1 MKKRIFTLTLA
12 LIMCLTLAPAAAFA
26 AGSGSL
32 SLDKT
37 AYMPGEDIIVTY
49 SGITQQMVDAEAYIS
64 IYKAGANHSEYMNWD
79 RPEIGAGQL
88 TLEAPAVL
96 GLYEMR
102 LYNEDHKFTDDTFVM
117 SVSFTVSMQKQG
129 KISLEKNA
137 YQAQQEIPVTVTE
150 ITKEMEQTGAFV
162 AIYKKGA
169 KHNEYGAYQY
179 VKPGNSTVAVK
190 SPNQN
195 GEFEMRLYSIDH
207 NYSDESFVMSVPLTL
222 SGAVAQQQQ
231 QQQQVSSWAKT
242 EIDKAAEYGLIP
254 NSLKS
259 ADLTKS
265 ITREEFAELGVKLY
279 EQTAKAAAAAASPNP
294 FTDTSNPE
302 ILKAYK
308 LGITSGTSATTFA
321 PKTLINREQ
330 CAAMLFRTINAI
342 HPGGDYSITGI
353 PDFPDQKSISA
364 YAVTPAKYMSKLG
377 IVKGDAKGY
386 FMPKATTTAQTASGY
401 GMATREAAI
410 LMSVRTYDKVDEIR
424 ASKTSTAPAVPEATA
439 PEASTAPTPPA
450 AVTQPQTPAQT
461 ETSGNSDKNAGFSK
475 DDFIGEWSKGGAYSA
490 DYISGN
496 INVGTMSIING
507 AYYKFNVDG
516 TFRCVIST
524 LGGYIG
530 NVRYDSQIVYETGT
544 YKVDGSKVI
553 FSDRIQ
559 TYYKGTPLVLMH
571 KDKKLDQSD
580 DLIIEEFD
588 HAGKRFKIMLGW
600 LEKQS

>member
-12 LIMCLTLAPAAAFA
+12 LIMCLTLTPAAAFA

-32 SLDKT
+32 SLDRT
-37 AYMPGEDIIVTY
+37 TYMPGEDIIVTY
-49 SGITQQMVDAEAYIS
+49 SGITQQMVDDEAYVS
-64 IYKAGANHSEYMNWD
+64 IYKAGAKHSEYMNWD
-79 RPEIGAGQL
+79 RPEIGSGQL
-88 TLEAPAVL
+88 KLEAPAML
-96 GLYEMR
+96 GSYEMR

-129 KISLEKNA
+129 KISLEKSA

-150 ITKEMEQTGAFV
+150 ITREMEQTGAFV

-169 KHNEYGAYQY
+169 KHDQYGAYQY
-179 VKPGNSTVAVK
+179 VKPESSVVK
-190 SPNQN
+190 VTAPNEN

-231 QQQQVSSWAKT
+231 QQQVSSWAKT

-259 ADLTKS
+259 ADLTKP

-279 EQTAKAAAAAASPNP
+279 EQTAKAAAVAASPNP

-342 HPGGDYSITGI
+342 HPGGDYSIAGI

-364 YAVTPAKYMSKLG
+364 YAVAPAKYMSKLG
-377 IVKGDAKGY
+377 IVKGDAKGF
-386 FMPKATTTAQTASGY
+386 FMPKASTTAQTASGY

-424 ASKTSTAPAVPEATA
+424 ASKTSTAPAAPEATA
-439 PEASTAPTPPA
+439 PEVSVSIVGAWTLGTLSGGTFNSSSEKYEGGASGLGMIYTFKADGTYTALSIWSEAIWITGKYSVKGDALTLTGRSSEESSDGGKTWSAKETLPDATAYFTAGTDDAGKYLMLGEEGGKPPL
-450 AVTQPQTPAQT
+450 V
-461 ETSGNSDKNAGFSK
+461 DKKNAQK
-475 DDFIGEWSKGGAYSA
+475 YRAA
-490 DYISGN
+490 
-496 INVGTMSIING
+496 
-507 AYYKFNVDG
+507 
-516 TFRCVIST
+516 
-524 LGGYIG
+524 
-530 NVRYDSQIVYETGT
+530 Q
-544 YKVDGSKVI
+544 
-553 FSDRIQ
+553 
-559 TYYKGTPLVLMH
+559 
-571 KDKKLDQSD
+571 
-580 DLIIEEFD
+580 
-588 HAGKRFKIMLGW
+588 
-600 LEKQS
+600 